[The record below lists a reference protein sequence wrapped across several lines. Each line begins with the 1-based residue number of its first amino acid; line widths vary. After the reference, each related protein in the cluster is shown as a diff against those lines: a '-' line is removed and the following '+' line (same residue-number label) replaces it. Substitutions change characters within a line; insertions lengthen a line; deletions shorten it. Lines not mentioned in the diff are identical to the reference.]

1 MPVEMAAMLFLQVLV
16 FPWFVVIR
24 THRVSAMFVNMDVFR
39 QFFNAYPATLLMAIV
54 IYAPM

>member
-1 MPVEMAAMLFLQVLV
+1 MSVEVPAMLFLQVLV

-24 THRVSAMFVNMDVFR
+24 THRVSAMFVNMDVFG
-39 QFFNAYPATLLMAIV
+39 QFFNAYPATLFMAIV